1 MFSIISRLEIITL
14 SETRKKAKESAQMPD
29 ISTNRAPAD
38 ILNVGQHK
46 VKRQAMDRPSDKL
59 ASLTPVIRIFGNVT
73 NTVTATDIPK
83 AYKRQIEN
91 FEAMQEQAKN
101 LEAELNKRKQ
111 IASDY
116 EVKLAEIKYQQKE
129 HTAELDQKIAQLHE
143 SNTQLELDAEQ
154 NVDKMESET
163 VILLRVMDGINSLT
177 EKLTPAR
184 VEGLSATPSTTSR
197 SLAENNLKEQ
207 VAEINEKLKQMV
219 KLHEKADLTSVVGEE
234 PKTQE
239 EMEDHIDELCISTAA
254 KQRNGARVTINY
266 DDDERVRGE
275 NILVDDI
282 NVNEHYVTR
291 EDIKKPKL
299 KNKKR

>member
-1 MFSIISRLEIITL
+1 M
-14 SETRKKAKESAQMPD
+14 
-29 ISTNRAPAD
+29 
-38 ILNVGQHK
+38 G
-46 VKRQAMDRPSDKL
+46 
-59 ASLTPVIRIFGNVT
+59 
-73 NTVTATDIPK
+73 
-83 AYKRQIEN
+83 RQIEN

-129 HTAELDQKIAQLHE
+129 HTAELDQKIAQLRE

-154 NVDKMESET
+154 NVEKMESET

-219 KLHEKADLTSVVGEE
+219 KLHEKADLTSV
-234 PKTQE
+234 
-239 EMEDHIDELCISTAA
+239 
-254 KQRNGARVTINY
+254 
-266 DDDERVRGE
+266 
-275 NILVDDI
+275 
-282 NVNEHYVTR
+282 
-291 EDIKKPKL
+291 
-299 KNKKR
+299 

>member
-1 MFSIISRLEIITL
+1 MFLTFPNL
-14 SETRKKAKESAQMPD
+14 YLF
-29 ISTNRAPAD
+29 RAPAD
-38 ILNVGQHK
+38 ILNVGQNK

-116 EVKLAEIKYQQKE
+116 EVKLAEVKTTKIKLVSKKIIQIKYQQKE
-129 HTAELDQKIAQLHE
+129 HTAELDQKIAQLRE

-154 NVDKMESET
+154 NVEKMESET

-177 EKLTPAR
+177 EK
-184 VEGLSATPSTTSR
+184 VYF
-197 SLAENNLKEQ
+197 
-207 VAEINEKLKQMV
+207 
-219 KLHEKADLTSVVGEE
+219 
-234 PKTQE
+234 
-239 EMEDHIDELCISTAA
+239 
-254 KQRNGARVTINY
+254 VT
-266 DDDERVRGE
+266 
-275 NILVDDI
+275 
-282 NVNEHYVTR
+282 
-291 EDIKKPKL
+291 
-299 KNKKR
+299 

>member
-1 MFSIISRLEIITL
+1 MIFAQFQTFSNFCLF
-14 SETRKKAKESAQMPD
+14 
-29 ISTNRAPAD
+29 RAPAD
-38 ILNVGQHK
+38 ILNVGQNK

-116 EVKLAEIKYQQKE
+116 EVKLAEVNSKNKISFLKNIQIKYQQKE
-129 HTAELDQKIAQLHE
+129 HTAELDQKIAQLRE

-154 NVDKMESET
+154 NVEKMESET

-177 EKLTPAR
+177 EK
-184 VEGLSATPSTTSR
+184 
-197 SLAENNLKEQ
+197 
-207 VAEINEKLKQMV
+207 
-219 KLHEKADLTSVVGEE
+219 
-234 PKTQE
+234 
-239 EMEDHIDELCISTAA
+239 
-254 KQRNGARVTINY
+254 
-266 DDDERVRGE
+266 
-275 NILVDDI
+275 
-282 NVNEHYVTR
+282 VNFCYVIIT
-291 EDIKKPKL
+291 
-299 KNKKR
+299 